1 MSDQPLRSEIELLRA
16 AYLGFNSRNIPDAL
30 ATMTTDVAWP
40 RAFKG
45 GFVEGHKAVG
55 TYWSEQWTEIS
66 PHVEPEVFRLDGA
79 GNILVK
85 VRQIVRDLAGVIL
98 ADEYVCH
105 RFTFEDG
112 LIRKMDIFPLTEF
125 MCE

>member
-1 MSDQPLRSEIELLRA
+1 MSDQSLHAKTEHLHA
-16 AYLGFNSRNIPDAL
+16 AYLGFNSRNIHDAL

-55 TYWSEQWTEIS
+55 AYWSEQWTEIS
-66 PHVEPEVFRLDGA
+66 PHVEPEAFQLDEA

-85 VRQIVRDLAGVIL
+85 VRQIVRDLAGSIL

-105 RFTFEDG
+105 RFTFEQG
-112 LIRKMDIFPLTEF
+112 LIRKMDICPLSEF
-125 MCE
+125 LSK